1 MSSIT
6 NTSNDILTLKFQ
18 DEISIQ
24 VLAQFKLLELNY
36 CQLQKIQQ
44 KIPIIYPWNNN
55 YQLYRNNYNRRFT
68 YFPMGIVK
76 CKRSKDVQRSLK
88 FVRKYCI
95 QFSIRSGAHCYLP
108 FSLSTGIIIDLFE
121 MNTIK
126 VTQTDES
133 CKCETEIRS
142 SKHVEIG
149 PGSRLGVV
157 IKELSP
163 HSLSLPVGSC
173 VNTCT
178 AGLTLGGGISPSLIR
193 LSGLMMDHL
202 VRAKIILPDGDLIY
216 ADQKHHS
223 DLYFALRGAGSCN
236 FGIVTKLIFNPCKF
250 KGAVVFNI
258 QYPWSAIKEVMNMW
272 QKFAPFTDRRLSTE
286 LDLYPL
292 KFTPVNELP
301 VQFKGQFEGSLE
313 ELENF
318 ISDFIK
324 LAKKQKMCDNIYIKQ
339 IKTFAESGY
348 FWGQTRQ
355 SYFENNSVFWLN
367 MMSSTAIDV
376 YIKFLEKAPGLGSS
390 IEFNA
395 MRGAV
400 EDIKSDETAFPHR
413 QALFWIQHRGT
424 TVDPDQITKQQ
435 LWVNELYN
443 AIIPYVEKS
452 QNVVPSYVNAPQT
465 NLTANNQFLTA
476 YYGSN
481 VKKLIEVKN
490 KYDPEN
496 IFNFA
501 QSIPLKK

>member
-1 MSSIT
+1 MSSI
-6 NTSNDILTLKFQ
+6 SNDILTLKFQ

-24 VLAQFKLLELNY
+24 VLEQFKLLGLDY

-44 KIPIIYPWNNN
+44 KIPIIYPWNPD
-55 YQLYRNNYNRRFT
+55 YLLYRNNYNRRFT
-68 YFPMGIVK
+68 YFPMGIIR
-76 CKRSKDVQRSLK
+76 CKKTKDVQRSLK
-88 FVRKYCI
+88 FVRKFCI

-121 MNTIK
+121 FNTIK

-142 SKHVEIG
+142 AKYIEIG
-149 PGSRLGVV
+149 PGARLGVV

-163 HSLSLPVGSC
+163 YNLSLPVGSC

-202 VRAKIILPDGDLIY
+202 VKAKIILANGNSIY
-216 ADQKHHS
+216 ADRKNHS
-223 DLYFALRGAGSCN
+223 DLYFALRGAGACN

-258 QYPWSAIKEVMNMW
+258 QYPWSIIKEVLNMW

-286 LDLYPL
+286 IDLYPP
-292 KFTPVNELP
+292 KFVTNELS
-301 VQFKGQFEGSLE
+301 VQFKGQFEGTLE
-313 ELENF
+313 ELENL
-318 ISDFIK
+318 ICDFIK
-324 LAKKQKMCDNIYIKQ
+324 LAKKHNLDKIQ
-339 IKTFAESGY
+339 IKPITTFAEAGY

-355 SYFENNSVFWLN
+355 SYFENNSVFWIN

-376 YIKFLEKAPGLGSS
+376 YIKFLENAPGLGSS

-400 EDIKSDETAFPHR
+400 EDIKSNETAFPYR
-413 QALFWIQHRGT
+413 QALFWTQHRGT
-424 TVDPDQITKQQ
+424 TINPNNLAKQQ
-435 LWVNELYN
+435 LWVNKLYET
-443 AIIPYVEKS
+443 IVPHLEKI
-452 QNVVPSYVNAPQT
+452 NNIVPSYVNAPQE
-465 NLTANNQFLTA
+465 NLQSNSQFLTS
-476 YYGSN
+476 YYESN
-481 VKKLIEVKN
+481 VKKLIEIKN

-496 IFNFA
+496 VFNFA